1 MAVYTKV
8 SETDLN
14 AFLQNYA
21 LGDVKQFEPILDG
34 VENSNYR
41 LTTSVGVFIL
51 TLFEGRTSVDDLP
64 YFIEVMTHSAT
75 KDIPCPHPISD
86 KAGQILKTLCG
97 KTAAVFSALPGQSE
111 HEPTSQ
117 HCQTLGAMLAKLHL
131 ANDSLGARRDN
142 ALGPESWRALV
153 EKVGDKADKI
163 EPDLLKDTLAE
174 IDFVSHHWPRHLPT
188 GAIHADLFPDNVLWE
203 GNRLTGLIDFYFSC
217 TDSFAYDIAVCITS
231 WCFGSD
237 QHFSKE
243 HAQAL
248 LQGYESVRPLN
259 HAEHDAL
266 NVLCR
271 GAALRFFATRLYDLF
286 FTPAGAL
293 VSKKDP
299 SAFLK
304 RSRYFR
310 NHAVIDIAA

>member
-8 SETDLN
+8 SETDLA
-14 AFLQNYA
+14 AFLKNYA
-21 LGDVKQFEPILDG
+21 LGDVKHFEPILEG

-41 LTTSVGVFIL
+41 LATTVGEFIL

-64 YFIEVMTHSAT
+64 YFIDVMTHSAI

-97 KTAAVFSALPGQSE
+97 KTAALFSALPGQSE
-111 HEPTSQ
+111 LEPSSQ
-117 HCQTLGAMLAKLHL
+117 HCETLGAMLAKLHL
-131 ANDSLGARRDN
+131 ANESLDSKRANSLGA
-142 ALGPESWRALV
+142 ESWRALV
-153 EKVGDKADKI
+153 EKVGEKAEKI
-163 EPDLLKDTLAE
+163 EPGLLKETLAE
-174 IDFVSHHWPRHLPT
+174 IDFISHHWPRHLPT
-188 GAIHADLFPDNVLWE
+188 GAVHADLFPDNVLWE
-203 GNRLTGLIDFYFSC
+203 GERLTGLIDFYFSC
-217 TDSFAYDIAVCITS
+217 TDCFAYDIAVCIAS
-231 WCFGSD
+231 WCFSGD
-237 QHFSKE
+237 QHFSKP
-243 HAQAL
+243 HAQAM

-271 GAALRFFATRLYDLF
+271 GAAMRFFVTRLYDLF
-286 FTPAGAL
+286 FTPADAL

-310 NHAVIDIAA
+310 AHAVIDIAA